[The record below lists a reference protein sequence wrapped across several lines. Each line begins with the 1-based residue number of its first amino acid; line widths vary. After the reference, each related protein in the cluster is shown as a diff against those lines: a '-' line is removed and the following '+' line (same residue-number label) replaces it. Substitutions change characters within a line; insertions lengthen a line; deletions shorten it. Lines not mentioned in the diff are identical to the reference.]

1 MEPSVLWH
9 LLLDVPLNRTVPALT
24 VPCRSFTIVDL
35 LRRLD
40 RTVTKEAVSESAIL
54 RRSALKN
61 WWSIMRK
68 RVIAFL
74 LAGIMSFSTFA
85 TGVTTVQAAEKE
97 AVVSV
102 VQQLP
107 MPKES
112 DYANV
117 PTERNF
123 ATKVVKDA
131 IEFILKHG
139 DEAAK
144 IIEKIS
150 GKTVAKN
157 FLKHF
162 DKVSAALK
170 PLLKWADIPAQA
182 VYDAVYRA
190 LYNAGVSS
198 SVAANIALAIKEGLS
213 WFF

>member
-1 MEPSVLWH
+1 
-9 LLLDVPLNRTVPALT
+9 
-24 VPCRSFTIVDL
+24 
-35 LRRLD
+35 
-40 RTVTKEAVSESAIL
+40 
-54 RRSALKN
+54 
-61 WWSIMRK
+61 MRK

-162 DKVSAALK
+162 DKVSTALK

>member
-1 MEPSVLWH
+1 
-9 LLLDVPLNRTVPALT
+9 
-24 VPCRSFTIVDL
+24 
-35 LRRLD
+35 
-40 RTVTKEAVSESAIL
+40 
-54 RRSALKN
+54 
-61 WWSIMRK
+61 MRK

-144 IIEKIS
+144 IIEKTENSTIYQLDGGMKREVIHDS
-150 GKTVAKN
+150 NIRQIFRHRLYMTQFTEHYIMLA
-157 FLKHF
+157 FL
-162 DKVSAALK
+162 V
-170 PLLKWADIPAQA
+170 LLQ
-182 VYDAVYRA
+182 
-190 LYNAGVSS
+190 LT
-198 SVAANIALAIKEGLS
+198 LH
-213 WFF
+213 

>member
-1 MEPSVLWH
+1 
-9 LLLDVPLNRTVPALT
+9 
-24 VPCRSFTIVDL
+24 
-35 LRRLD
+35 
-40 RTVTKEAVSESAIL
+40 
-54 RRSALKN
+54 
-61 WWSIMRK
+61 MRK

-123 ATKVVKDA
+123 ATKVVKEA

-139 DEAAK
+139 DGQQKLLKKYREK
-144 IIEKIS
+144 QLQKIS
-150 GKTVAKN
+150 
-157 FLKHF
+157 
-162 DKVSAALK
+162 
-170 PLLKWADIPAQA
+170 
-182 VYDAVYRA
+182 
-190 LYNAGVSS
+190 
-198 SVAANIALAIKEGLS
+198 
-213 WFF
+213 

>member
-1 MEPSVLWH
+1 
-9 LLLDVPLNRTVPALT
+9 
-24 VPCRSFTIVDL
+24 
-35 LRRLD
+35 
-40 RTVTKEAVSESAIL
+40 
-54 RRSALKN
+54 
-61 WWSIMRK
+61 MRK

-123 ATKVVKDA
+123 ATKVVKD
-131 IEFILKHG
+131 G